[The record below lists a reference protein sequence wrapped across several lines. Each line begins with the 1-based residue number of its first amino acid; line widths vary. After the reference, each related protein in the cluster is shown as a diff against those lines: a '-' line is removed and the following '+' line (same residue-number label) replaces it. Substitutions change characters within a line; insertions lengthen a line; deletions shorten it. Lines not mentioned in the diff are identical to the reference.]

1 MSEQKGDECM
11 ISVETFL
18 DCVNEN
24 AGRITHYEPGGDGSD
39 GGCDCIGLIIGA
51 LRLAGEKWKGTHGS
65 NWAARNAL
73 QEPWPFRVG
82 EEWELFPGA
91 VIFKA
96 KEPGESGYDL
106 PDVYKNSSDKRDYYH
121 VGVVINVSPLCI
133 MHCTSSGD
141 VDGIKTDT
149 TLGKWAFYGR
159 LKQVDYEG
167 GHVEPLYHARVFADN
182 GYPVNLRSDPTL
194 KATILTKVPVDR
206 VVDVL
211 EETDA
216 EWAKVK
222 YVNYT
227 GYMMRKFL
235 RPIYNEAQPPSENQQ
250 NQGNEP
256 SYGDETPDDVREKL
270 MILRSQL
277 EQSVQLIDSLIGD
290 GNVG

>member
-1 MSEQKGDECM
+1 MSGQKGDECM

-65 NWAARNAL
+65 NWAARNEL
-73 QEPWPFRVG
+73 QEPWPFRIG

-91 VIFKA
+91 VVFKA
-96 KEPGESGYDL
+96 KEPGESGFDL
-106 PDVYKNSSDKRDYYH
+106 PDAYKNSSDKRDYYH

-159 LKQVDYEG
+159 LKQVNYDGE
-167 GHVEPLYHARVFADN
+167 EKPETAYHARVFADN
-182 GYPVNLRSDPTL
+182 GYPVNMRTSPNL
-194 KATILTKVPVDR
+194 AAAVIAKVPLDT
-206 VVDVL
+206 VVNVL
-211 EETDA
+211 EDVNA
-216 EWAKVK
+216 DWAKIR
-222 YVNYT
+222 YVNQS
-227 GYMMRKFL
+227 GFMMRRFL
-235 RPIYNEAQPPSENQQ
+235 NPMYDDVTQPDTGAPEYDHGKMMLLRAYLAEAMKLVDDML
-250 NQGNEP
+250 
-256 SYGDETPDDVREKL
+256 GDE
-270 MILRSQL
+270 
-277 EQSVQLIDSLIGD
+277 
-290 GNVG
+290 NVG